1 MDGDWFSDDIV
12 SRFRKFLRVA
22 FGEEKYEENLRFV
35 EKALGKDLRQY
46 FLKDFYN
53 DHVKRY
59 KKRPIYWMFSS
70 PDGSFNVLIYMHR
83 YRPDTASIVLSE
95 YLREYQNKLS
105 GYMKNLLLKEA
116 NPDLSK
122 GEKVKALKELDKLRK
137 TQDALSIYERDILF
151 PLANQRLEIDL
162 DDGVKVNYPKFGAAL
177 KKIAGLEAKDEE

>member
-1 MDGDWFSDDIV
+1 
-12 SRFRKFLRVA
+12 
-22 FGEEKYEENLRFV
+22 
-35 EKALGKDLRQY
+35 
-46 FLKDFYN
+46 
-53 DHVKRY
+53 
-59 KKRPIYWMFSS
+59 
-70 PDGSFNVLIYMHR
+70 MHR

-177 KKIAGLEAKDEE
+177 KKIPGLEAKDEE